1 MKTQVASIKYQVS
14 SIKTQELRTRMK
26 IRQANTQI
34 IKQSEVPVICE
45 SGIRCPVSRLP
56 VPAALCH
63 FTLPPCNPVTILTIH
78 HMKIPVQLTF
88 FILLCLLPGG
98 SLLSQQLLTLDKSME
113 IARQNSP
120 DIQSSLFSLERS
132 QESLNA
138 QKAALKSQFALSL
151 TPVDYSRS
159 HTFDD
164 FSSTWYTNE
173 SIGASG
179 TFTVSQPIL
188 PTDGTI
194 SLVNRFGWEKNNNDF
209 SGKEDKAFVN
219 NLYLNITQPLFTYNR
234 LKLQLKELELDLE
247 NSNLSYAMQKLNLE
261 KQVTQFFYN
270 VYMAQMS
277 LSISEEELKNT
288 EKSFEITKNK
298 VDAGLAAKEE
308 LYQAELNFATA
319 KSEVQNQRVTLE
331 NYKDQFKQYIGM
343 NITEEIGVLAD
354 VQAEPV
360 IVDLNK
366 AIDYGLK
373 SRMEIR
379 QREISIENS
388 QFSLIETKGLNEF
401 KGDMKL
407 SIGII
412 GEDEKLNNM
421 YDNPT
426 SNPAVSVAFNVPL
439 FDWGEKKSRIKA
451 QEAVIKQQELN
462 FDQQKVQII
471 VDIRQVYRSLQN
483 LQNQI
488 EIARQNE
495 KNAQLTYEINL
506 ERYANGDLTGMD
518 LNLYQTQLSEKKM
531 AYAQSLIDYKIELL
545 NLKIQTLYDF
555 EANVGIVP
563 EEIIN
568 KKK

>member
-1 MKTQVASIKYQVS
+1 MKRAI
-14 SIKTQELRTRMK
+14 LR
-26 IRQANTQI
+26 NNI
-34 IKQSEVPVICE
+34 IW
-45 SGIRCPVSRLP
+45 
-56 VPAALCH
+56 
-63 FTLPPCNPVTILTIH
+63 
-78 HMKIPVQLTF
+78 
-88 FILLCLLPGG
+88 LCLLPC
-98 SLLSQQLLTLDKSME
+98 SPIFAQQLLTLDKAMD

-120 DIQSSLFSLERS
+120 DIQSSLYSLERS

-151 TPVDYSRS
+151 TPMDFSRS

-194 SLVNRFGWEKNNNDF
+194 SLVNRFGWEKNTNDF
-209 SGKEDKAFVN
+209 SGKEDRAFVN
-219 NLYLNITQPLFTYNR
+219 NLYLNIAQPLFTYNR

-247 NSNLSYAMQKLNLE
+247 NSNLSYSIQKLNLE
-261 KQVTQFFYN
+261 KQVTQVFYD

-298 VDAGLAAKEE
+298 VDAGLAAREE

-319 KSEVQNQRVTLE
+319 RSNVQNRRVTLD

-343 NITEEIGVLAD
+343 NINEEIGVLAD

-360 IVDLNK
+360 AVDLNK
-366 AIDYGLK
+366 AISYGLN
-373 SRMEIR
+373 SRMELR
-379 QREISIENS
+379 QREINIENS
-388 QFSLIETKGLNEF
+388 QFTLIETRSQNEF
-401 KGDMKL
+401 KGNMNL

-412 GEDEKLNNM
+412 GENEKLNDM
-421 YDNPT
+421 YQNPT
-426 SNPAVSVAFNVPL
+426 SNPALSVAFNVPL
-439 FDWGEKKSRIKA
+439 FDWGEKKSRIRA

-462 FDQQKVQII
+462 FDQQKIQIV
-471 VDIRQVYRSLQN
+471 VDIRQVYRNLQN

-488 EIARQNE
+488 DIARQNE

-518 LNLYQTQLSEKKM
+518 LNLYQTQLSQKKM

-545 NLKIQTLYDF
+545 NLKIQTLFDF
-555 EANVGIVP
+555 EANRGIVP
-563 EEIIN
+563 EEIMKR
-568 KKK
+568 KK

>member
-1 MKTQVASIKYQVS
+1 MKRAI
-14 SIKTQELRTRMK
+14 LRNNL
-26 IRQANTQI
+26 IW
-34 IKQSEVPVICE
+34 
-45 SGIRCPVSRLP
+45 
-56 VPAALCH
+56 
-63 FTLPPCNPVTILTIH
+63 
-78 HMKIPVQLTF
+78 
-88 FILLCLLPGG
+88 LCLLPC
-98 SLLSQQLLTLDKSME
+98 SPVLAQQLLSLDKAMD

-120 DIQSSLFSLERS
+120 DIQSSLYSLERS

-151 TPVDYSRS
+151 TPMDFSRS

-194 SLVNRFGWEKNNNDF
+194 SLVNRFGWEKNTNDF
-209 SGKEDKAFVN
+209 SGKEDRAFVN
-219 NLYLNITQPLFTYNR
+219 NLYLNIAQPLFTYNR

-247 NSNLSYAMQKLNLE
+247 NSNLSYAIQKLNLE
-261 KQVTQFFYN
+261 KQVTQYFYS

-298 VDAGLAAKEE
+298 VDAGLAAREE

-319 KSEVQNQRVTLE
+319 RSNAQNRRVTLD

-343 NITEEIGVLAD
+343 DINEEVGVLAD

-360 IVDLNK
+360 AVDLNK
-366 AIDYGLK
+366 AINYGLN
-373 SRMEIR
+373 SRMELR
-379 QREISIENS
+379 QREINIENS
-388 QFSLIETKGLNEF
+388 QFTLIETRGLNEF
-401 KGDMKL
+401 KGNMNL

-412 GEDEKLNNM
+412 GENEKLNDV
-421 YDNPT
+421 YKNPT

-439 FDWGEKKSRIKA
+439 FDWGEKKSRIRA

-462 FDQQKVQII
+462 FDQQKIQIV
-471 VDIRQVYRSLQN
+471 VDIRQVYRNLQN

-488 EIARQNE
+488 DIARQSE

-545 NLKIQTLYDF
+545 NLKIQTLFDF
-555 EANVGIVP
+555 ETNTGIVP
-563 EEIIN
+563 EEIMKR
-568 KKK
+568 KK

>member
-1 MKTQVASIKYQVS
+1 
-14 SIKTQELRTRMK
+14 MK
-26 IRQANTQI
+26 IRI
-34 IKQSEVPVICE
+34 
-45 SGIRCPVSRLP
+45 
-56 VPAALCH
+56 
-63 FTLPPCNPVTILTIH
+63 
-78 HMKIPVQLTF
+78 QLKLL
-88 FILLCLLPGG
+88 ILLCLNPGAP
-98 SLLSQQLLTLDKSME
+98 LLAQQLLTLDKSLE
-113 IARQNSP
+113 IAKQNSP

-151 TPVDYSRS
+151 APVDYSRS

-194 SLVNRFGWEKNNNDF
+194 SLVNRFGWEKNNNDY

-261 KQVTQFFYN
+261 KQVTQYFYN

-360 IVDLNK
+360 TVDLNK

-401 KGDMKL
+401 KGDMNL

-426 SNPAVSVAFNVPL
+426 SNPAISLAFNVPL
-439 FDWGEKKSRIKA
+439 FDWGEKKSRIRA

-488 EIARQNE
+488 EIAKQNE

-555 EANVGIVP
+555 EAHVGIVP
-563 EEIIN
+563 EEIIS

>member
-1 MKTQVASIKYQVS
+1 
-14 SIKTQELRTRMK
+14 MK
-26 IRQANTQI
+26 ILI
-34 IKQSEVPVICE
+34 
-45 SGIRCPVSRLP
+45 
-56 VPAALCH
+56 
-63 FTLPPCNPVTILTIH
+63 
-78 HMKIPVQLTF
+78 QLKF
-88 FILLCLLPGG
+88 LILLCLIPGAP
-98 SLLSQQLLTLDKSME
+98 LLAQQLLTLDKSLE

-138 QKAALKSQFALSL
+138 QKSALKSQFALSL
-151 TPVDYSRS
+151 SPVDYSRS

-209 SGKEDKAFVN
+209 SGKEDRAFVN

-261 KQVTQFFYN
+261 KQVTQYFYN
-270 VYMAQMS
+270 VYMAQMN

-308 LYQAELNFATA
+308 LYQAELNYATA

-331 NYKDQFKQYIGM
+331 NHKDQFKQYIGM

-360 IVDLNK
+360 TVDLNK
-366 AIDYGLK
+366 AIEYGLK

-388 QFSLIETKGLNEF
+388 EFSLIETKGQNEF
-401 KGDMKL
+401 KGDMNL

-412 GEDEKLNNM
+412 GEDEKLNKM

-426 SNPAVSVAFNVPL
+426 SNPAISVAFNVPL

-451 QEAVIKQQELN
+451 QEAVIKQQELS

-471 VDIRQVYRSLQN
+471 VDIRQVYRN
-483 LQNQI
+483 LLNLKNQI
-488 EIARQNE
+488 EIAKQNE

>member
-1 MKTQVASIKYQVS
+1 
-14 SIKTQELRTRMK
+14 MK
-26 IRQANTQI
+26 IFI
-34 IKQSEVPVICE
+34 
-45 SGIRCPVSRLP
+45 
-56 VPAALCH
+56 
-63 FTLPPCNPVTILTIH
+63 
-78 HMKIPVQLTF
+78 QLKF
-88 FILLCLLPGG
+88 LILLCLIPGG
-98 SLLSQQLLTLDKSME
+98 SLLAQQLLTLEKSLD
-113 IARQNSP
+113 IAKQNSP

-151 TPVDYSRS
+151 TPVDFSRS

-173 SIGASG
+173 SFGSSG

-194 SLVNRFGWEKNNNDF
+194 SLVNKFGWEKNTNDY
-209 SGKEDKAFVN
+209 SGKEDRAFVN

-247 NSNLSYAMQKLNLE
+247 NSNLSYAMQKLDLE
-261 KQVTQFFYN
+261 KQVTQYFYN

-277 LSISEEELKNT
+277 LSISEDELKNT

-308 LYQAELNFATA
+308 LYQAELNYATA

-343 NITEEIGVLAD
+343 NIIEEIGVLAD

-360 IVDLNK
+360 TVDLNK
-366 AIDYGLK
+366 AIEYGLK

-388 QFSLIETKGLNEF
+388 QFTLIETKGLNEF
-401 KGDMKL
+401 KGDMNL

-412 GEDEKLNNM
+412 GEDEKMNKI

-451 QEAVIKQQELN
+451 QEAVIKQQELS

-471 VDIRQVYRSLQN
+471 VDIRQVYRRLQN
-483 LQNQI
+483 LLNQI
-488 EIARQNE
+488 EIAKQNE

-555 EANVGIVP
+555 EANAGIVP

>member
-1 MKTQVASIKYQVS
+1 
-14 SIKTQELRTRMK
+14 MK
-26 IRQANTQI
+26 ILI
-34 IKQSEVPVICE
+34 
-45 SGIRCPVSRLP
+45 
-56 VPAALCH
+56 
-63 FTLPPCNPVTILTIH
+63 
-78 HMKIPVQLTF
+78 QLKF
-88 FILLCLLPGG
+88 LIFLCLIPGA
-98 SLLSQQLLTLDKSME
+98 SLLAQQLLTLEKSLE
-113 IARQNSP
+113 IAKQNSP

-138 QKAALKSQFALSL
+138 QKAALKSQFALSV
-151 TPVDYSRS
+151 TPIDYSRTR
-159 HTFDD
+159 TFDD

-173 SIGASG
+173 SFGASG

-188 PTDGTI
+188 PTDGTL
-194 SLVNRFGWEKNNNDF
+194 SLVNRFGWEKNDNDY
-209 SGKEDKAFVN
+209 SGKEDRSYTN
-219 NLYLNITQPLFTYNR
+219 NLYLNLTQPLFTYNR

-247 NSNLSYAMQKLNLE
+247 NSNLSYAIQTLDLE
-261 KQVTQFFYN
+261 KQVTQYFYN

-277 LSISEEELKNT
+277 LSIKEDELDNT
-288 EKSFEITKNK
+288 EKSYEITKNK
-298 VDAGLAAKEE
+298 VEAGLAAKEE
-308 LYQAELNFATA
+308 LFQAELNFATA
-319 KSEVQNQRVTLE
+319 RSEVQNQRVTLE

-343 NITEEIGVLAD
+343 NVTEEIGVMAD
-354 VQAEPV
+354 VQAQPV
-360 IVDLNK
+360 NVDLNK
-366 AIDYGLK
+366 AIEYGLK

-388 QFSLIETKGLNEF
+388 QFDLIETKASNEF
-401 KGDMKL
+401 KGDMNL

-412 GEDEKLNNM
+412 GENKKLNDI

-426 SNPAVSVAFNVPL
+426 TNPSVSVAFDVPL

-451 QEAVIKQQELN
+451 QQATIKQQELN
-462 FDQQKVQII
+462 FDQEKVQIV
-471 VDIRQVYRSLQN
+471 VDIRQIYRSLQN
-483 LQNQI
+483 LLNQI
-488 EIARQNE
+488 DIARQNE